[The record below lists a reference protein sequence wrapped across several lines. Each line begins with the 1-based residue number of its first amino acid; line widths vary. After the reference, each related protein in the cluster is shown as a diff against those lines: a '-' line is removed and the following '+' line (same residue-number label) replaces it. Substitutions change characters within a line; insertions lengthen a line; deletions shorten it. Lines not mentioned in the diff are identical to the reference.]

1 MAKNKELSILKKAAA
16 KEDSMAQPNNNTQT
30 YQNGTRPIEGSTI
43 PQGLLRIQ
51 SLTNNI
57 AVKEHIHC
65 ASADVF
71 PD

>member
-1 MAKNKELSILKKAAA
+1 MTKNKELSIRKKTAA

-30 YQNGTRPIEGSTI
+30 YQNGTRAVEGSTI
-43 PQGLLRIQ
+43 PKGLLRIQ

-57 AVKEHIHC
+57 AVKEQVQC
-65 ASADVF
+65 ASADVY